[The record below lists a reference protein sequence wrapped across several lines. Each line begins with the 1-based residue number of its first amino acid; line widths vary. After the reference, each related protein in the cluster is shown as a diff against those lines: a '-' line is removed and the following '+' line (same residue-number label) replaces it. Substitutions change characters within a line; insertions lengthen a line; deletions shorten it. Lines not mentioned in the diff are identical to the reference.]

1 MKSSR
6 FIELGIEEEVP
17 VRSFTEPDL
26 SGKDLEIAR
35 EKLTQLKAALSLIPE
50 APVFPDIRYSSM
62 GNEIIERTVLFRPEK
77 LKRTSLLAGVG
88 FFGQV
93 SPSSTPEIKTCVWQ
107 TDLDLIHSVQKES
120 GFWAYSSM
128 RLPNKIDWGNVAWFA
143 NWQAAT
149 DWLANPL
156 HQYTARVL
164 APQHFAT
171 VRIHNFVVDLPIHW
185 VTSLEPEKIRLLTTK
200 YYDFQEEIPWLAQRN
215 YERASLAPRI
225 GSPPM

>member
-1 MKSSR
+1 MMKSSR
-6 FIELGIEEEVP
+6 FIELGIEEEVS

-26 SGKDLEIAR
+26 SDEDLEIAR
-35 EKLTQLKAALSLIPE
+35 EKLTQLKAALLLIPE
-50 APVFPDIRYSSM
+50 APVFPDIRISCV
-62 GNEIIERTVLFRPEK
+62 GIEIIERTVLFHLKK
-77 LKRTSLLAGVG
+77 LKKTSLLAGVG

-93 SPSSTPEIKTCVWQ
+93 SPSSTPEIKTRVWQ

-120 GFWAYSSM
+120 GFLAYSSM

-156 HQYTARVL
+156 HQYTVRVL

-171 VRIHNFVVDLPIHW
+171 VRIHNFEVDLPINW
-185 VTSLEPEKIRLLTTK
+185 VTSLKPEKIRLLTTK

-215 YERASLAPRI
+215 YES
-225 GSPPM
+225 